1 MASQRTW
8 VWILVGV
15 AGAAVIAV
23 VAVAGAG
30 IYFVT
35 RHIHTTQTNAADA
48 LRSFDHA
55 RSRFVGATPL
65 YEMDSANEPRPVRP
79 LADLPTSPAAA
90 THLEL
95 LAWDPD
101 DERLVQVSLPIWL
114 LRFGRH
120 KMSIESDG
128 HGFNLEHL
136 DLDARQLERIGA
148 TLLFDFRDQDGVRVL
163 VWTQ

>member
-1 MASQRTW
+1 MASRRTW
-8 VWILVGV
+8 IWILGGV
-15 AGAAVIAV
+15 AGGAVMTV
-23 VAVAGAG
+23 VAIAGAG

-35 RHIHTTQTNAADA
+35 RHIQSTPTNAADA

-55 RSRFVGATPL
+55 RRRFVGATPL

-79 LADLPTSPAAA
+79 LTDLPTSRASA

-101 DERLVQVSLPIWL
+101 DERMVKVSLPIWL

-128 HGFNLEHL
+128 HGFKLEHL

-163 VWTQ
+163 VWTK

>member
-1 MASQRTW
+1 
-8 VWILVGV
+8 
-15 AGAAVIAV
+15 
-23 VAVAGAG
+23 
-30 IYFVT
+30 
-35 RHIHTTQTNAADA
+35 
-48 LRSFDHA
+48 
-55 RSRFVGATPL
+55 
-65 YEMDSANEPRPVRP
+65 MDSANEPRPVRP